1 MLYTGKLNSR
11 SPSLLTSESYKHVEH
26 QQLLSS
32 SLLLCPQIRKRMI
45 CYHRK
50 CHYIYRGIAHH
61 YCCSGLCAAHICLL
75 FLNKLIIL
83 SSSAVIDFPRESALR
98 RQYFALRRSIGAK
111 NLLHDLHCDEGGF
124 LTEEENASMK
134 DESHNAEQVDKLIKV
149 LLTQNEK
156 RLRVVL

>member
-50 CHYIYRGIAHH
+50 CHYTYRGIAHH
-61 YCCSGLCAAHICLL
+61 YCCSGLCAARIRLL
-75 FLNKLIIL
+75 YPKLAIS
-83 SSSAVIDFPRESALR
+83 SSSAVIDFPRGSALW
-98 RQYFALRRSIGAK
+98 RQYFAVRRSIGAK

-134 DESHNAEQVDKLIKV
+134 DESHNTEQVDKLM
-149 LLTQNEK
+149 
-156 RLRVVL
+156 